1 LLNDEWLFLAVF
13 RKTSRRKDQTPN
25 ETKTTTTIPTTIYGK
40 RLMPVNFIFAKENHL
55 CIAQEHANYSKRKLE
70 CTGSCFKLV
79 AVSSQ
84 RHTLKSNVPVN
95 CYKEL

>member
-1 LLNDEWLFLAVF
+1 MSGSFLLSLEKPRVE
-13 RKTSRRKDQTPN
+13 KIKTPN

-55 CIAQEHANYSKRKLE
+55 CIAQKHANYSKRKLE

-95 CYKEL
+95 CSKEL